1 VADLLACTVMPYAWG
16 SRTAIA
22 TLQGRPVPS
31 PTPEAELWMGAHPL
45 APSRLMR
52 EGRSTDLAAVI
63 ADDSTRELGASVR
76 ARFGARLPFLLKV
89 LAAEEPLSLQ
99 AHPTEAQARAGF
111 EDEERRAVPLTAPH
125 RNYKDPHHKPEL
137 ISALTPFE
145 ALCGFRRAGETLAL
159 FDELGV
165 PDRHGFLAPLRMSP
179 DAAGLAES
187 FRTLM
192 TLPPAR
198 ALEVTTQVVDACRV
212 YSGRFDA
219 ECRWAVRLTEKYPG
233 DRGIVCALMLNFVRL
248 EPGEAIYLGAGN
260 LHAYLH
266 GVGIEI
272 MASSDNVLRGGLT
285 PKHVDVSEL
294 LEVLDFRDE
303 PVAVVRPRPFDSCEV
318 VWDTPAPD
326 FRLSRIDSQDDPIRR
341 EVHGPEILFCTRG
354 ELKLAPARVGPWIR
368 LGQGASAFVPADAG
382 GYSLT
387 GQGTIFRATA
397 GL

>member
-1 VADLLACTVMPYAWG
+1 MPYAWG

-22 TLQGRPVPS
+22 TLQGRHVPS

-45 APSRLMR
+45 APSRLTR
-52 EGRSTDLAAVI
+52 DGAHTDLAAVI
-63 ADDSTRELGASVR
+63 AANGRRELGERVR
-76 ARFGARLPFLLKV
+76 SSFGARLPFLLKV

-137 ISALTPFE
+137 LSALTPFE
-145 ALCGFRRAGETLAL
+145 ALCGFRQAGETLAL
-159 FDELGV
+159 FEELGV
-165 PDRHGFLAPLRMSP
+165 RHRHGFLAPLHTSP
-179 DAAGLAES
+179 DTTGLAES

-192 TLPPAR
+192 TLPPGEALDLTAR
-198 ALEVTTQVVDACRV
+198 VVNACRA
-212 YSGRFDA
+212 GTGAFEA
-219 ECRWAVRLTEKYPG
+219 ECRWAVRLSEKYPG
-233 DRGIVCALMLNFVRL
+233 DRGVVSALMLNLVRL

-285 PKHVDVSEL
+285 PKHVDVAEL
-294 LEVLDFRDE
+294 LEVLDFRDG
-303 PVAVVRPRPFDSCEV
+303 PIGIVRPREVDAREV
-318 VWDTPAPD
+318 VWDTPAPE
-326 FRLSRIDSQDDPIRR
+326 FRLSRIDLQHEAVRR
-341 EVHGPEILFCTRG
+341 DVHAPEILLCTVG
-354 ELKLAPARVGPWIR
+354 EVNLASFVDGSR
-368 LGQGASAFVPADAG
+368 LVLRPGASAFIPADAG
-382 GYSLT
+382 GYHLE
-387 GQGTIFRATA
+387 GRGTTFRASI